1 MRDYGKALEGLEI
14 ETFYDSNGLSQRCKT
29 FLYEYLARKIKQE
42 VDDCDSLDT
51 SYYYEQTA
59 NVSKVLDIYWPNI
72 DKDEPAAMF
81 IYPDL
86 AARDKGRSG
95 RRGVRIGRA
104 LRRMFPQLLDFEID
118 SLVDTVKSNLMPREY
133 TVHTGFNAKDFA
145 KAYSHTQVAPENLDT
160 GWHKKH
166 SVNSC
171 MRYKFDHMPNHP
183 AEAYASGDFEVIW
196 LEDSDGRIGG
206 RVVVAK
212 SKAGVEIKPKAG
224 PIYAV
229 SEMAYKKLREFIS
242 FAEIELGDNQSW
254 VGCQLKAIPYEDGY
268 IAPYLDY
275 EPRVL
280 QEKYAGGSSVTKLE
294 ISRDGDIDASQYN
307 GLLMTGGCHCC
318 LECGD
323 SVDENYVYTRD
334 GDSYCENCYHSLF
347 FCCEYCEEDMPRNE
361 EREVNTVNRWGNN
374 QQSWC
379 EHCATHHAVETESGE
394 SWDEDHVYT
403 TGDGI
408 VISQD
413 EYDNDYF
420 MCDLVEE
427 IYHND
432 QSNDLSCGGRASAY
446 GISWYNMN
454 DFTTKYIYDATNEHW
469 VLEPREQETKESA

>member
-29 FLYEYLARKIKQE
+29 FLYEYLNRKIRLE
-42 VDDCDSLDT
+42 VEDCNSLDT
-51 SYYYEQTA
+51 SYYYEQMA
-59 NVSKVLDIYWPNI
+59 KVSKVLDVYWPNI

-104 LRRMFPQLLDFEID
+104 LRKMFPELLDHEID
-118 SLVDTVKSNLMPREY
+118 SLVDAVKSKLMPREY

-145 KAYSHTQVAPENLDT
+145 KAYSHKQVAPENLDT

-166 SVNSC
+166 MVNSC
-171 MRYKFDHMPNHP
+171 MRYPFDHIPNHP
-183 AEAYASGDFEVIW
+183 A
-196 LEDSDGRIGG
+196 
-206 RVVVAK
+206 VAK
-212 SKAGVEIKPKAG
+212 SRAGVEIKPKAG

-242 FAEIELGDNQSW
+242 FAEIELGNNRDW
-254 VGCQLKAIPYEDGY
+254 IGCQLKAIPYKGGY

-275 EPRVL
+275 EPRWLV
-280 QEKYAGGSSVTKLE
+280 EKYAGGSSVTKLE
-294 ISRDGDIDASQYN
+294 ISRDGDINASEYN
-307 GLLMTGGCHCC
+307 GLLMTGGRCHC
-318 LECGD
+318 LECSD
-323 SVDENYVYTRD
+323 EVDENYVYTRD
-334 GDSYCENCYHSLF
+334 GDSYCEDCYHSLF
-347 FCCEYCEEDMPRNE
+347 FCCDYCEEDLPRDE
-361 EREVNTVNRWGNN
+361 ARDVHTVNNWGN
-374 QQSWC
+374 QHMVWC

-420 MCDLVEE
+420 MCDIVEE
-427 IYHND
+427 IYHLD
-432 QSNDLSCGGRASAY
+432 QSVNLQCGAIASAY
-446 GISWYNMN
+446 GITWYNGN
-454 DFTTKYIYDATNEHW
+454 DFNDKYVYDATNCYW

>member
-59 NVSKVLDIYWPNI
+59 NVSKVLDVYWPNI

-104 LRRMFPQLLDFEID
+104 IRKMFPELLDHEID
-118 SLVDTVKSNLMPREY
+118 QLVDTIKSKLMPREY
-133 TVHTGFNAKDFA
+133 TVHTGFSAKDFA

-160 GWHKKH
+160 NWHKKH

-183 AEAYASGDFEVIW
+183 AEAYASGDFEIIW
-196 LEDSDGRIGG
+196 LEDFGGRIGG
-206 RVVVAK
+206 RVIVAK
-212 SKAGVEIKPKAG
+212 ARAGVEIKPKAG

-254 VGCQLKAIPYEDGY
+254 VGCQLKAIPYQNGY

-275 EPRVL
+275 EPRQL
-280 QEKYAGGSSVTKLE
+280 EEKYAGGSKVTKLE
-294 ISRDGDIDASQYN
+294 ISRGGDIDASQYN
-307 GLLMTGGCHCC
+307 GLLMTGGCCSC

-323 SVDENYVYTRD
+323 SVDEGYVYTRD
-334 GDSYCENCYHSLF
+334 GDSYCENCYYSLF
-347 FCCEYCEEDMPRNE
+347 FCCDYCEEDMPRDE
-361 EREVNTVNRWGNN
+361 EREVYTVNRWGNN
-374 QQSWC
+374 PQAWC

-403 TGDGI
+403 TGDGT

-432 QSNDLSCGGRASAY
+432 ESVDLSCGGRASAY
-446 GISWYNMN
+446 GITWYNGN
-454 DFTTKYIYDATNEHW
+454 DFTTKYVYDATNEHW
-469 VLEPREQETKESA
+469 VLEPREQETKDSA

>member
-1 MRDYGKALEGLEI
+1 
-14 ETFYDSNGLSQRCKT
+14 
-29 FLYEYLARKIKQE
+29 
-42 VDDCDSLDT
+42 
-51 SYYYEQTA
+51 
-59 NVSKVLDIYWPNI
+59 
-72 DKDEPAAMF
+72 
-81 IYPDL
+81 
-86 AARDKGRSG
+86 
-95 RRGVRIGRA
+95 
-104 LRRMFPQLLDFEID
+104 MFPELLDHEID
-118 SLVDTVKSNLMPREY
+118 SLVDTVKSKLMPREY

-160 GWHKKH
+160 SWHKKH

-196 LEDSDGRIGG
+196 LEDADGRIGG

-280 QEKYAGGSSVTKLE
+280 QEKYAGGSRVTKLE

-307 GLLMTGGCHCC
+307 GLLMTGGCYSC

-334 GDSYCENCYHSLF
+334 GDSYCEDCYHSLF

-361 EREVNTVNRWGNN
+361 EQEVNTVNRWGNN

-379 EHCATHHAVETESGE
+379 EHCSSHHAVQTESGE
-394 SWDEDHVYT
+394 VWDEDHVYT

-413 EYDNDYF
+413 EYDHDYF

-454 DFTTKYIYDATNEHW
+454 DFTTKYVYDATNEHW

>member
-29 FLYEYLARKIKQE
+29 FLYEYLAQKIKQE

-51 SYYYEQTA
+51 SYYYEQAA

-81 IYPDL
+81 IYPNL

-104 LRRMFPQLLDFEID
+104 LRKMFPQLLDFEID
-118 SLVDTVKSNLMPREY
+118 SLVDAVKSKLMPREY
-133 TVHTGFNAKDFA
+133 TVHTGSSAKDFA
-145 KAYSHTQVAPENLDT
+145 KAYSHTQVSPENLDT

-183 AEAYASGDFEVIW
+183 AEAYASGDFDVIW
-196 LEDSDGRIGG
+196 LEDDGGRIGG

-212 SKAGVEIKPKAG
+212 SRAGVEIKPKAG

-229 SEMAYKKLREFIS
+229 SEMAYKKLRAFIS

-254 VGCQLKAIPYEDGY
+254 VGCQLKAIPYQGGY

-275 EPRVL
+275 EPRQL
-280 QEKYAGGSSVTKLE
+280 EEKYAGGSKVTKLE

-307 GLLMTGGCHCC
+307 GLLMTGGCCSC

-323 SVDENYVYTRD
+323 TVEESYQYTRD

-347 FCCEYCEEDMPRNE
+347 FCCDYCEEDMPRDE
-361 EREVNTVNRWGNN
+361 ATDVNTVNRWGN
-374 QQSWC
+374 QHMVWC
-379 EHCATHHAVETESGE
+379 EHCSSHHAVETESGE
-394 SWDEDHVYT
+394 LWDEDHVYT

-446 GISWYNMN
+446 GISWYNLN

-469 VLEPREQETKESA
+469 VLEPREQETKDSA

>member
-29 FLYEYLARKIKQE
+29 FLYEYLAKKIKQE
-42 VDDCDSLDT
+42 VDDCNSLDT
-51 SYYYEQTA
+51 SYYYEQTTK
-59 NVSKVLDIYWPNI
+59 VSKVLDVYWPNI

-104 LRRMFPQLLDFEID
+104 LRKMFPELLDHEID
-118 SLVDTVKSNLMPREY
+118 SLVDTVKSKLMPREY
-133 TVHTGFNAKDFA
+133 TVHTGFSAKDFA
-145 KAYSHTQVAPENLDT
+145 KAYSHKQVAPENLNT

-166 SVNSC
+166 MVNSC
-171 MRYKFDHMPNHP
+171 MRYPFDHMPNHP

-212 SKAGVEIKPKAG
+212 SRAGVEIKPKAG

-242 FAEIELGDNQSW
+242 FAEIDLGDNRDW
-254 VGCQLKAIPYEDGY
+254 IGCQLKAIPYKGGY

-275 EPRVL
+275 EPRWLV
-280 QEKYAGGSSVTKLE
+280 EKYADDSSVIKLE
-294 ISRDGDIDASQYN
+294 ISRDGDINASEYN
-307 GLLMTGGCHCC
+307 GLLMTGGRCHC
-318 LECGD
+318 LECSD
-323 SVDENYVYTRD
+323 EVDENYVYTRD
-334 GDSYCENCYHSLF
+334 GDSYCETCYYELF
-347 FCCEYCEEDMPRNE
+347 FCCDYCEEDLPRNE
-361 EREVNTVNRWGNN
+361 ARDVYTINNWGN
-374 QQSWC
+374 QHMVWC

-403 TGDGI
+403 TGDGT

-420 MCDLVEE
+420 MCFIVEE
-427 IYHND
+427 IYHLD
-432 QSNDLSCGGRASAY
+432 QSVNLQCGAIASAY
-446 GISWYNMN
+446 GITWYNGN
-454 DFTTKYIYDATNEHW
+454 DFNDKYVYDATNCYW
-469 VLEPREQETKESA
+469 ILEPREQETKESA